1 MDASEEL
8 AICSHCQK
16 DVVKTNLPMHE
27 AHCQRFLCLC
37 PDCEEP
43 VPKDQLEEHREE
55 QHTPV
60 KCKKCNRKM
69 EKCKLADHD
78 ANECT
83 ERLQS
88 CEYCQLDFP
97 WSKLKEHVVACGSRT
112 ELCQDC
118 NKYVTLKDQL
128 QHAQTCTSEDF
139 SFKTKSINGNVK
151 PLIGNTLQK
160 DEPDDY
166 VVYDSRDQRASQSA
180 DPEPDDTTLSLS
192 DLQKKKRNER
202 TGWVDEDQIRTCPH
216 CHLALPVNTLQWHA
230 DKCWIAEGLKRMN
243 EAKDAS
249 VKK

>member
-1 MDASEEL
+1 MDATEDL
-8 AICSHCQK
+8 AMCSHCQK

-27 AHCQRFLCLC
+27 VHCQRFLCLC

-43 VPKDQLEEHREE
+43 VHKDQLEEHREE

-60 KCKKCNRKM
+60 KCRKCSMKM

-83 ERLQS
+83 ERTQI
-88 CEYCQLDFP
+88 CEYCQVDFN
-97 WSKLKEHVVACGSRT
+97 WSRLKEHAVACGSRT

-118 NKYVTLKDQL
+118 NKYVTLKDKL
-128 QHAQTCTSEDF
+128 QHAQTCTYEDF
-139 SFKTKSINGNVK
+139 SFKTKSFNGNVK
-151 PLIGNTLQK
+151 PLPAKSLQM
-160 DEPDDY
+160 DE
-166 VVYDSRDQRASQSA
+166 
-180 DPEPDDTTLSLS
+180 
-192 DLQKKKRNER
+192 KKKRNEKP
-202 TGWVDEDQIRTCPH
+202 GWIDEDQISTCPH

-230 DKCWIAEGLKRMN
+230 DKCRIVEGLKRMN

>member
-37 PDCEEP
+37 PDCEELM
-43 VPKDQLEEHREE
+43 PKDQLEEHREE

-60 KCKKCNRKM
+60 KCKKCNMKM

-83 ERLQS
+83 ERPQS

-151 PLIGNTLQK
+151 KPLPGNTLQK
-160 DEPDDY
+160 DE
-166 VVYDSRDQRASQSA
+166 
-180 DPEPDDTTLSLS
+180 
-192 DLQKKKRNER
+192 KKKRNEK
-202 TGWVDEDQIRTCPH
+202 TGWIDEDQIRTCPH